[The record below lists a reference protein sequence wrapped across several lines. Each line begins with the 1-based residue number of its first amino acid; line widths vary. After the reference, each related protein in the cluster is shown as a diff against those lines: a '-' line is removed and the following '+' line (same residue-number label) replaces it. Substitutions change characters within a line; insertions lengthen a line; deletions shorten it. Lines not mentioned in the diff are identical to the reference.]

1 LSGSVFAPPRS
12 RGIAITRIAIV
23 GVGLMG
29 GSIGLAARR
38 RIEDV
43 TVSGFDPD
51 PGALEAA
58 RNRGAVDVG
67 CAGLEEALEGA
78 EVSFLCAPVAALP
91 DVARTVLAKGGE
103 GVVTDVGSTKRVVLE
118 SLASSGLPDSDLA
131 RFVGGHPL
139 AGAEAAGVGH
149 ARPELFEGAT
159 WYLTPTERTSG
170 LLYERLY
177 RTISALGAR
186 PEAIA
191 ADLHDRVMATVSHL
205 PHVLANVLAA
215 QAASSLT
222 DDAERLPA
230 TGPSFRD
237 ATRVAGAN
245 PALWRDILLANR
257 DAVEAELDVFA
268 RGLERVRED
277 LRRGDADALERWIG
291 EARDGRRRLR
301 EADLPGGPITEVRV
315 SVPNRPGIVAQLSLA
330 IGDAGVNIVDMAL
343 YPAADMQS
351 GAIALWVA
359 GEGSAERVVELI
371 GELGYP
377 ASVVD
382 AGPG

>member
-1 LSGSVFAPPRS
+1 
-12 RGIAITRIAIV
+12 
-23 GVGLMG
+23 M
-29 GSIGLAARR
+29 
-38 RIEDV
+38 
-43 TVSGFDPD
+43 SGFDPD
-51 PGALEAA
+51 PGALAA
-58 RNRGAVDVG
+58 AEQRGAVDNACGTV
-67 CAGLEEALEGA
+67 EEALEGA
-78 EVSFLCAPVAALP
+78 DVCFLCAPVSALP
-91 DVARTVLAKGGE
+91 DLARAALAAGGDC
-103 GVVTDVGSTKRVVLE
+103 VVSDVGSTKSAVLE
-118 SLASSGLPDSDLA
+118 GLASSALPEGDLA

-139 AGAEAAGVGH
+139 AGAEAAGVEY
-149 ARPELFEGAT
+149 ARAELFEDAT

-170 LLYERLY
+170 MLYERLY
-177 RTISALGAR
+177 RTITTLGAR

-205 PHVLANVLAA
+205 PHVLANVLAN
-215 QAASSLT
+215 QAARSLE

-257 DAVEAELDVFA
+257 DAVGGELAAFA
-268 RGLERVRED
+268 LELERVCEY
-277 LRRGDADALERWIG
+277 LRDGDAAALERWIE
-291 EARDGRRRLR
+291 EARGDRRRLQK
-301 EADLPGGPITEVRV
+301 ADLPGGPVTEVRV

-359 GEGSAERVVELI
+359 GDRSAERVLDLI
-371 GELGYP
+371 QELGYP
-377 ASVVD
+377 ASVVE
-382 AGPG
+382 GSG

>member
-1 LSGSVFAPPRS
+1 
-12 RGIAITRIAIV
+12 
-23 GVGLMG
+23 VGLIG

-38 RIEDV
+38 RIEDA

-51 PGALEAA
+51 PRALDAA
-58 RNRGAVDVG
+58 RKRGAVDHA
-67 CAGLEEALEGA
+67 CATLEETLEGA

-91 DVARTVLAKGGE
+91 ELARAALAHGGE
-103 GVVTDVGSTKRVVLE
+103 AVVTDVGSTKRAVLE
-118 SLASSGLPDSDLA
+118 GLSASGLPEGDLS

-139 AGAEAAGVGH
+139 AGAEAAGVEH
-149 ARPELFEGAT
+149 ARAELFEGAT
-159 WYLTPTERTSG
+159 WYLTPGESTSG

-191 ADLHDRVMATVSHL
+191 ADLHDRVMATVSHV
-205 PHVLANVLAA
+205 PHVLANVLAN
-215 QAASSLT
+215 QAARSLG
-222 DDAERLPA
+222 DDAPRLPA

-257 DAVEAELDVFA
+257 EAVGAELDAFTEE
-268 RGLERVRED
+268 LTRVRGD
-277 LRRGDADALERWIG
+277 LLRGDADALQRWIEG
-291 EARDGRRRLR
+291 ARSDRRRLR
-301 EADLPGGPITEVRV
+301 GADLPGGPVTELRV

-330 IGDAGVNIVDMAL
+330 IGEAGVNIVDMAL

-359 GEGSAERVVELI
+359 GEGSADRVVELI
-371 GELGYP
+371 GDLGYA

-382 AGPG
+382 GGSS

>member
-1 LSGSVFAPPRS
+1 
-12 RGIAITRIAIV
+12 
-23 GVGLMG
+23 
-29 GSIGLAARR
+29 
-38 RIEDV
+38 
-43 TVSGFDPD
+43 
-51 PGALEAA
+51 
-58 RNRGAVDVG
+58 VDVA
-67 CAGLEEALEGA
+67 CPTLEEALAGA
-78 EVSFLCAPVAALP
+78 EVAFLCAPVAALP
-91 DVARTVLAKGGE
+91 ELANAALAAGGDC
-103 GVVTDVGSTKRVVLE
+103 VVTDVGSTKRAVLDG
-118 SLASSGLPDSDLA
+118 LASSGLPEGELA

-149 ARPELFEGAT
+149 ARAELFDGAT

-177 RTISALGAR
+177 RTISTLGAR

-191 ADLHDRVMATVSHL
+191 PDLHDRVMATVSHV
-205 PHVLANVLAA
+205 PHVLANVLAN
-215 QAASSLT
+215 QAARSLG
-222 DDAERLPA
+222 DEAPRLPA

-257 DAVEAELDVFA
+257 DAVGAELDAFTDE
-268 RGLERVRED
+268 LTRVRDD
-277 LRRGDADALERWIG
+277 LRRGDADALEDWI
-291 EARDGRRRLR
+291 EAARADRGRLR
-301 EADLPGGPITEVRV
+301 QADLPGGPVTEVRV

-330 IGDAGVNIVDMAL
+330 IGEAGVNIVDMAL

-371 GELGYP
+371 GDLGYA
-377 ASVVD
+377 ASV
-382 AGPG
+382 AT